1 MPALTCLSPRWTLS
15 LSLSTLAEFR
25 PLLSLAVICALSRR
39 KAVPPSEPTASS
51 EDIVLKPG
59 LLPTSVASFCQDV
72 ISVSCCILRNVQW
85 HEETVSKGNFFLGSR
100 DLILSTNKAG
110 PAQDREAVFWALAD
124 ALSIVLSWPDVSSDF
139 SHLVIKRIMWTCR
152 LQSHITL

>member
-1 MPALTCLSPRWTLS
+1 MCALTCLSPRWTLS
-15 LSLSTLAEFR
+15 LSLWTLAELR
-25 PLLSLAVICALSRR
+25 PPLSLAVIGALS
-39 KAVPPSEPTASS
+39 PSEPAAVS

-72 ISVSCCILRNVQW
+72 ISVSCRSLRNGQG

-139 SHLVIKRIMWTCR
+139 SHLVIKRITWTCR